1 MQPHEESGKIRKLRQ
16 GRLHDKAG
24 FTLGP
29 DGEKK
34 RKQGGE
40 YFHVLLS
47 FLVPVPVD
55 RFQFTG

>member
-1 MQPHEESGKIRKLRQ
+1 MVRSGNY
-16 GRLHDKAG
+16 DKAG